1 MKLSKMGIARNKVL
15 NIDAQFPVQDILS
28 KTGQLTQYSS
38 GIYAY
43 DNIPFLLKNNIK
55 RIISEELTKAGC
67 VEVSL
72 PVLQPESIWEASG
85 RLDKYVS
92 DDVMFRTITSKG
104 NYCLAP
110 TAEEAIVEFA
120 KNRLQ
125 SYKSLPV
132 TYFQIGEKFRNEL
145 RARGFLLRGK
155 SFEMMDAYSFNV
167 NSDDLDK
174 TYAEMKQAYFNI
186 FNRLGMNV
194 FPVGADS
201 GSIGGK
207 KSEEFMVIS
216 DLGEDTVLYN
226 NESGQAINSEL
237 LELSNA
243 MEYLKEIYNI
253 DGIEQLEKK
262 RTLELGHIFQL
273 GTKYSESM
281 GACYI
286 SESGKQIPYEM
297 GCYGIGVSRV
307 LAYVYEKNAIY
318 DKNQN
323 VIGYSLPLNLAPYHL
338 HMITNDNKDS
348 IDLADNLYNE
358 LIKNGV
364 SLLYDDR
371 NDLSLGAK
379 IKDAHYMG
387 TPYLLILGNK
397 VDDKYFEIENTKT
410 NEKISIDR
418 KDFVN
423 ILKTLSVQL
432 KIDESITL
440 ENLVKDEI
448 KVLKKI

>member
-15 NIDAQFPVQDILS
+15 NIDEQFPVQDILA

-55 RIISEELTKAGC
+55 RIISEELTKVGC

-85 RLDKYVS
+85 RLEKYVS
-92 DDVMFRTITSKG
+92 DDVIFRTESSKG

-145 RARGFLLRGK
+145 RPRGYLLRGK

-167 NSDDLDK
+167 DYEDLDK
-174 TYAEMKQAYFNI
+174 TYEEIKQAYFNI
-186 FNRLGMNV
+186 FRRLGMNV
-194 FPVGADS
+194 IPVGADS
-201 GSIGGK
+201 GSIGGQ
-207 KSEEFMVIS
+207 KSEEFMVLS
-216 DLGEDTVLYN
+216 NLGEDTILVDK
-226 NESGQAINSEL
+226 ESGQAINNEL
-237 LELSNA
+237 LELPNA
-243 MEYLKEIYNI
+243 MEYLKETYNI
-253 DGIEQLEKK
+253 DSIEQLEKK
-262 RTLELGHIFQL
+262 RSLELGHIFQL

-281 GACYI
+281 GANYI
-286 SESGKQIPYEM
+286 SETGKQIPYEM

-318 DKNQN
+318 DKNEK
-323 VIGYSLPLNLAPYHL
+323 VIGYSLPLNVAPYFIHI
-338 HMITNDNKDS
+338 ITNDNEES
-348 IDLADNLYNE
+348 INIANTLYKE
-358 LIKNGV
+358 LINNNIPV
-364 SLLYDDR
+364 LYDDR

-397 VDDKYFEIENTKT
+397 KDEKYYEIENTK
-410 NEKISIDR
+410 NGEKVNIEKTEII
-418 KDFVN
+418 N
-423 ILKTLSVQL
+423 ILKTLSSQL
-432 KIDESITL
+432 KDREEITL
-440 ENLVKDEI
+440 ENVVEENV